1 MVYQNCISKLLLI
14 PTAPQSYEN
23 RVSLLVK
30 SVINDL
36 KMSFDWVASD
46 LPILLKFSLIRDI
59 IQQILSSWIVLAFK
73 WCLFKKFAKFRRFLR
88 NLESTACLVRI
99 TSIIVYSMLYNVGG
113 EWWGLSWSK
122 SRRRVRLGRRVF
134 AKKWRPPSS
143 QLHHFHYTNPKKGIY
158 PEKLSVSRIWGYL
171 WQNEK
176 FKSRLLIGQLRIFE
190 WPRNSNFEGKFLSKT
205 QTKKAFSS
213 RANILIFVETLKFLF
228 QAIWGVKYWTDVV
241 IGAKDTTLG

>member
-1 MVYQNCISKLLLI
+1 
-14 PTAPQSYEN
+14 
-23 RVSLLVK
+23 
-30 SVINDL
+30 
-36 KMSFDWVASD
+36 MSFDGLFLGLS
-46 LPILLKFSLIRDI
+46 IGLKSGLMGDI
-59 IQQILSSWIVLAFK
+59 IQHVEQILSSWIILAFK